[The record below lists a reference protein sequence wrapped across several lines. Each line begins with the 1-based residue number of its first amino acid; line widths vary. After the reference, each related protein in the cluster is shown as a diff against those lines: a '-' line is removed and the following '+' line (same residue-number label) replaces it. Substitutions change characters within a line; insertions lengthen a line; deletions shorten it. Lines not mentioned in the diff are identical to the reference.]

1 VPDAYDEIVPGNYR
15 SGGRATALLAAW
27 TAIIICAAA
36 AWYAGGGV
44 LGVVA
49 VAVVGALIVMYRRAN
64 PLRNWQTGRPW
75 RDSAR
80 RPAAGPGRAAS
91 SDPVEDWIRERSLC
105 DRFDD
110 RHEGGEDSASR
121 DRR

>member
-1 VPDAYDEIVPGNYR
+1 VPDAYDEIVRGSYHA
-15 SGGRATALLAAW
+15 GGRATALLVAW
-27 TAIIICAAA
+27 AAIIICAAA

-49 VAVVGALIVMYRRAN
+49 VAVAGALIVMYRRAN

-80 RPAAGPGRAAS
+80 RPAAGPGREAS
-91 SDPVEDWIRERSLC
+91 SDPVEDWIRERSLY

-110 RHEGGEDSASR
+110 RQAGGEDGASR
-121 DRR
+121 DGR

>member
-1 VPDAYDEIVPGNYR
+1 VSGSSH
-15 SGGRATALLAAW
+15 SGGRATALLIAW

-44 LGVVA
+44 LGVL
-49 VAVVGALIVMYRRAN
+49 AVVVAGALIVMYRRAN

-80 RPAAGPGRAAS
+80 RPAASPGREAG
-91 SDPVEDWIRERSLC
+91 SDPVADWIRERSLY
-105 DRFDD
+105 DWFDD
-110 RHEGGEDSASR
+110 HHEGGED
-121 DRR
+121 RR

>member
-1 VPDAYDEIVPGNYR
+1 MPGAYHEIVPGHYH
-15 SGGRATALLAAW
+15 SGGRATTLLVAW

-36 AWYAGGGV
+36 AWYAGAGV
-44 LGVVA
+44 LGVLA
-49 VAVVGALIVMYRRAN
+49 VIVVGALIVMYRRAN

-75 RDSAR
+75 RDSPR
-80 RPAAGPGRAAS
+80 RTAAS
-91 SDPVEDWIRERSLC
+91 AGREAGSDPVEDWIRERSLY

-110 RHEGGEDSASR
+110 RREGGADSASP